1 MGEARLAMLV
11 SGTNAGALR
20 GGDLLGHQLCVSCDW
35 RLDMADG
42 TFGYLLIE
50 FGKYSRFVNRVDWEV
65 CPVYLIHHVSS
76 RGPLTADVL
85 DRILTIP
92 GSIGSKAAFT
102 RSQDH
107 VQHHH
112 YDVKWSSVATR

>member
-50 FGKYSRFVNRVDWEV
+50 FGKYSRFVGQSALGNLSRVLDTSRF
-65 CPVYLIHHVSS
+65 VSS
-76 RGPLTADVL
+76 PSNGRCVGPNTYHPWEY
-85 DRILTIP
+85 R
-92 GSIGSKAAFT
+92 SKPAFT

-112 YDVKWSSVATR
+112 YDVKWRGMA